1 MRLPLRFSE
10 RRLILIL
17 FDLFGLN
24 GGLLVSLSLR
34 PEYRL
39 TWMIVFQYPQ
49 WFLLISI
56 LWLFIGF
63 AFDVYDLKVAGRFST
78 ASRAIVKAGLITGGI
93 YLLIPYIP
101 PALPGSRFTL
111 FSFFILVL
119 GFLLTGRAI
128 YLLALTQ
135 PIFNRRAL
143 IIGTGP
149 SAQTIAQ
156 AISENTNGIYH
167 LVGFTHERKEKKNPI
182 ASMDPLNVDP
192 VVALNWEHTFDSIA
206 SLCNN
211 GVKSSDRS
219 VSQILGGRE
228 ALLDFVKENQVNTL
242 ILATDQNLDGKLFQT
257 LWDSLEQGVEI
268 IPMPLLYE
276 ELTGRVPVEHIGESW
291 QAVAMPIDH
300 PLTRPFNRFI
310 KRVSDVILASL
321 GSLCLV
327 PFLPF
332 IALGIYLESPGPIFY
347 TQERVGRG
355 GKIFR
360 AYKFRSMIPD
370 AEKGEAVWAK
380 RDDERVTRV
389 GRLLRKTHV
398 DEFPQFLNILRGEMS
413 AVGPRPER
421 PEFVEK
427 LKREIPF
434 YRVRHAV
441 KPGMAGWGLVK
452 QGYGASKEDAVV
464 KLQYDLYYI
473 KHQSFFFDFVIL
485 LKTIIDTVTFRGRA

>member
-17 FDLFGLN
+17 LDLFALN

-34 PEYRL
+34 PEYGL

-49 WFLLISI
+49 WFLLISV

-63 AFDVYDLKVAGRFST
+63 AFDVYDLRVAGRFST
-78 ASRAIVKAGLITGGI
+78 ASGAIVKAGLITGGI

-119 GFLLTGRAI
+119 GFLLAGRAI
-128 YLLALTQ
+128 YLLTLTQ

-167 LVGFTHERKEKKNPI
+167 LVGFIHEREEKKNPI
-182 ASMDPLNVDP
+182 VSMDPLN
-192 VVALNWEHTFDSIA
+192 AEF
-206 SLCNN
+206 
-211 GVKSSDRS
+211 SDRS
-219 VSQILGGRE
+219 LSQILGGRE
-228 ALLDFVKENQVNTL
+228 GLLDFVKENRVNTL
-242 ILATDQNLDGKLFQT
+242 ILATDQNLDGKLLQT
-257 LWDSLEQGVEI
+257 LWDSLEREVEI

-276 ELTGRVPVEHIGESW
+276 KLTGRVPVEHIGESW

-321 GSLCLV
+321 GSLCLA

-332 IALGIYLESPGPIFY
+332 IVLGIYLESPGPIFY

-360 AYKFRSMIPD
+360 AYKFRSMIPG

-380 RDDERVTRV
+380 RDDERVTRI

-421 PEFVEK
+421 PKFVEK

-452 QGYGASKEDAVV
+452 QGYGASKEDTLVN
-464 KLQYDLYYI
+464 LQYDLYYI
-473 KHQSFFFDFVIL
+473 RHQ
-485 LKTIIDTVTFRGRA
+485 